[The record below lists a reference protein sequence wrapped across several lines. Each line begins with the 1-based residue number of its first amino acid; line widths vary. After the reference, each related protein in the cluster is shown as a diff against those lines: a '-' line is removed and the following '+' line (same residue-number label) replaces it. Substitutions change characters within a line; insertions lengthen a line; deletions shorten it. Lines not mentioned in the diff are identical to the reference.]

1 MGVLTKIIIFAHM
14 AIKRLYPN
22 LVQAVVASLQRIFQ
36 KGDYA
41 DKVIQQTLKSN
52 PKWGSRD
59 RAFIAETTYDIVRW
73 YRLLYE
79 ILGKRPVSE
88 ADWWLIVG
96 ILQLLQG
103 NTLPKWREFQ
113 SLDAKRIR
121 QREQELSR
129 VRKIQESIPDWL
141 DQLGAKELGSK
152 WDPTIHALNDQ
163 AQVVLRANSL
173 KTTPNAL
180 HKKLLEDG
188 IQTKLLAGNALL
200 VTERK
205 NLFRTDAFR
214 KGWFEV
220 QDFSSQ
226 QVAPFVQAEP
236 GLRIVD
242 ACAGAG
248 GKTLHLAALME
259 NKGQIIA
266 LDTED
271 WKLKELRRRVR
282 RAGIAV
288 VETRPITTTKVIK
301 RLDQSADRVLLDV
314 PCSGLGVLRRNP
326 DAKWKLDLDFIHR
339 IRETQQQIITAYSR
353 MCKPG
358 GALIYATCSILPSE
372 NQEQVQRFLKDKGN
386 SFELEEER
394 ILLPQDEGFDGFYM
408 ARLRRRSNY
417 TNS

>member
-1 MGVLTKIIIFAHM
+1 M
-14 AIKRLYPN
+14 ATKRLYPN
-22 LVQAVVASLQRIFQ
+22 LIRAVVESLQRIFH
-36 KGDYA
+36 KNDYA
-41 DKVIQQTLKSN
+41 DKVIQRALQSN
-52 PKWGSRD
+52 PKWGARD

-103 NTLPKWREFQ
+103 NTLPTWREFQ
-113 SLDAKRIR
+113 AIDAKRMQ
-121 QREQELSR
+121 QRKQELSSI
-129 VRKIQESIPDWL
+129 RKIQESIPDWL
-141 DQLGAKELGSK
+141 DQLGAKELGAK
-152 WDPTIHALNDQ
+152 WPPTIHALNEQ
-163 AQVVLRANSL
+163 AQVVLRANTL
-173 KTTPNAL
+173 KTTPKIL

-188 IQTKLLAGNALL
+188 IQTKLLADNALL

-205 NLFRTDAFR
+205 NLFRTEAFR

-271 WKLKELRRRVR
+271 WKLKELRRRTR
-282 RAGIAV
+282 RAGITV
-288 VETRPITTTKVIK
+288 VETRPIMTTKVIK
-301 RLDQSADRVLLDV
+301 RLDKSADRVLLDV

-326 DAKWKLDLDFIHR
+326 DAKWKLDLDFVQR
-339 IRETQQQIITAYSR
+339 IRETQQQIITSYSR

-372 NQEQVQRFLKDKGN
+372 NQEQVQRFLENKGAAL
-386 SFELEEER
+386 FELEEER
-394 ILLPQDEGFDGFYM
+394 ILLPQDEGFDGFYI
-408 ARLRRRSNY
+408 ARLRRGSD
-417 TNS
+417 